1 MGLNVLENAL
11 LNIVGEYGQN
21 YMWDDMYYNIDSIPT
36 LEYLDKLD
44 DNDAEKEYGIY
55 DRKLMELGVVEAN
68 SVEHFGGED
77 QGRDYWT
84 VWSFKFKDDT
94 VIFVKFEGWYASY
107 VGSEYERC
115 FVVVQKEKV
124 VTYYGAKK

>member
-1 MGLNVLENAL
+1 MTLSVLEHAL
-11 LNIVGEYGQN
+11 LNVVSEYGQN

-77 QGRDYWT
+77 QGREYWT
-84 VWSFKFKDDT
+84 VWSFKFKDGS
-94 VIFVKFEGWYASY
+94 IIYVKFEGWYASY
-107 VGSEYERC
+107 CGSEYERC
-115 FVVVQKEKV
+115 FIVEAKEKV
-124 VTYYGAKK
+124 VTYYGAKS